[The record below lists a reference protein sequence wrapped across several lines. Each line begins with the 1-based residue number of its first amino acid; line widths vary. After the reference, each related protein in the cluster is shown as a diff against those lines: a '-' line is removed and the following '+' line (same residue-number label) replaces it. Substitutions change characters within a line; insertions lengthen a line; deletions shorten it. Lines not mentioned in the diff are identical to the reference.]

1 MRYLTGGSA
10 SSTSESSSKETGI
23 GFPAPASTLMDF
35 VGQFSTQS
43 RQKVQASSVALPGSA
58 TSMPSGHTVE
68 QVRQPSF
75 EMQVAQSA

>member
-1 MRYLTGGSA
+1 MIAEARLAKT
-10 SSTSESSSKETGI
+10 ESSSKEPGI
-23 GFPAPASTLMDF
+23 GFPALALTLMDF

-75 EMQVAQSA
+75 EMQVAQPA